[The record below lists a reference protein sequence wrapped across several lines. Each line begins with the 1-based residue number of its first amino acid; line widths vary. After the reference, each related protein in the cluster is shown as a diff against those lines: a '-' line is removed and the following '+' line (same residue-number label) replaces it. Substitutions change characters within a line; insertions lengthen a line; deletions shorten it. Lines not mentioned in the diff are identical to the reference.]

1 MTIDDKIRGEK
12 LQCDINREAAK
23 TSALSCIK
31 NGKFEYLTSEDIL
44 SSNQRQIVEQAKFT
58 YSPLGKT
65 FEKQTKMIE
74 DQGRKQIDAI
84 KNLNERLATLTN
96 KDDHNDNQ
104 KEIDKLVKE
113 IFDEIEEITYET
125 NKNHLRYLFK
135 GNIA

>member
-1 MTIDDKIRGEK
+1 
-12 LQCDINREAAK
+12 
-23 TSALSCIK
+23 
-31 NGKFEYLTSEDIL
+31 
-44 SSNQRQIVEQAKFT
+44 
-58 YSPLGKT
+58 
-65 FEKQTKMIE
+65 MIE

-125 NKNHLRYLFK
+125 NKNHLTYLFK